1 MPFGP
6 RLSVALA
13 LLATTI
19 APRTLAESPK
29 AAPPP
34 KEAVQLSADQL
45 DIDIAGKR
53 AVLEGHVRLEKG
65 GLLVRAPR
73 VEVRYDEVP
82 NVTWAKGSGGVVADV
97 KGVRAEA
104 PEVEIDLG
112 KQMLTLRG
120 GVRLARGTGWISAE
134 RATIDLVSL
143 KVSLSEVK
151 GALPVPEGAGEKK

>member
-1 MPFGP
+1 VSFGP

-19 APRTLAESPK
+19 APWTLAEPPK
-29 AAPPP
+29 ATPPP
-34 KEAVQLSADQL
+34 KEAVELSADQL

-53 AVLEGHVRLEKG
+53 AVLEGHVRLTKG
-65 GLLVRAPR
+65 ALVVRAPR

-82 NVTWAKGSGGVVADV
+82 NVTWAKGTGGVVAEV

-112 KQMLTLRG
+112 KQVMSLRG
-120 GVRLARGTGWISAE
+120 GVRLQRGAGWISAE
-134 RATIDLVSL
+134 KASIDLVSL

-151 GALPVPEGAGEKK
+151 GAMPVPDGAEKK

>member
-1 MPFGP
+1 M
-6 RLSVALA
+6 ALA

-19 APRTLAESPK
+19 APWTLAEPPK
-29 AAPPP
+29 ATPPP
-34 KEAVQLSADQL
+34 KEAVELSADQL

-53 AVLEGHVRLEKG
+53 AVLEGHVRLTKG
-65 GLLVRAPR
+65 ALVVRAPR

-82 NVTWAKGSGGVVADV
+82 NVTWAKGTGGVVAEV

-112 KQMLTLRG
+112 KQVMSLRG
-120 GVRLARGTGWISAE
+120 GVRLQRGAGWISAE
-134 RATIDLVSL
+134 KASIDLVSL

-151 GALPVPEGAGEKK
+151 GALPVPDGAEKK

>member
-1 MPFGP
+1 MSFGP

-19 APRTLAESPK
+19 APWTLAEPPK
-29 AAPPP
+29 ATPPP
-34 KEAVQLSADQL
+34 KEAVELSADQL

-53 AVLEGHVRLEKG
+53 AVLEGHVRLTKG
-65 GLLVRAPR
+65 ALVVRAPR

-82 NVTWAKGSGGVVADV
+82 NVTWAKGTGGVVAEV

-112 KQMLTLRG
+112 KQVMSLRG
-120 GVRLARGTGWISAE
+120 GVRLQRGAGWISAE
-134 RATIDLVSL
+134 KASIDLVSL

-151 GALPVPEGAGEKK
+151 GAMPVPDGAEKK